1 MKGISLYIHIPFCKQ
16 KCLYCDFPSF
26 GGSEALMIGYAE
38 ALSKEI
44 KKIPEK
50 KINTIFIGGGTPT
63 YLCLEGWKIIKNS
76 IDKLCKDDSI
86 EFTVEANPGTIDKEK
101 LIFFKELGVN
111 RISMGLQAVQN
122 SLLKRLGRVHT
133 IEQFKESYNLARE
146 CGFSNINV
154 DIMFGLPGQS
164 LEDLVETLRDIIA
177 LNPEHIS
184 CYSLIVEE
192 GTPFYKMY
200 EEGKLVLPDE
210 DLERDM
216 YRTAVN
222 MLEEGGYFQYEI
234 SNFSK
239 KGKESRHNLVY
250 WNLGD
255 YIGCGSGAHSYFEG
269 KRFNNEVQI
278 EKYIQRMKNEHSA
291 VVEEYKNSSKD
302 DMEEFMFMGLRKLEG
317 VSERDFSERFK
328 MNINLVYGKVID
340 KYIKQGLLIR
350 ADDRVFL
357 TSRGIEISNTV
368 MAEFIL

>member
-1 MKGISLYIHIPFCKQ
+1 
-16 KCLYCDFPSF
+16 
-26 GGSEALMIGYAE
+26 
-38 ALSKEI
+38 
-44 KKIPEK
+44 
-50 KINTIFIGGGTPT
+50 
-63 YLCLEGWKIIKNS
+63 
-76 IDKLCKDDSI
+76 
-86 EFTVEANPGTIDKEK
+86 
-101 LIFFKELGVN
+101 
-111 RISMGLQAVQN
+111 VQN
-122 SLLKRLGRVHT
+122 SLLKSLGRVHT
-133 IEQFKESYNLARE
+133 IEQFKESYSLARE
-146 CGFSNINV
+146 CGFNNINV

-200 EEGKLVLPDE
+200 EAGKLVLPDE

-222 MLEEGGYFQYEI
+222 MLEEGEYFQYEI

-239 KGKESRHNLVY
+239 KGKECRHNLVY
-250 WNLGD
+250 WNLGE

-278 EKYIQRMKNEHSA
+278 EKYIQRMKNEYSA

-317 VSERDFSERFK
+317 VSERDFLERFK
-328 MNINLVYGKVID
+328 VNINLVYGKVID

-368 MAEFIL
+368 MADFIL